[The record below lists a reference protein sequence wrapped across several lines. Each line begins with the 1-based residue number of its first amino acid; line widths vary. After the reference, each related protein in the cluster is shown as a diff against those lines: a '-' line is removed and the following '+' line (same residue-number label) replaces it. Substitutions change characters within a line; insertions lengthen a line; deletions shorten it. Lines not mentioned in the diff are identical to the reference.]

1 MTLAKL
7 LTLLRLASLSIKSI
21 YLYKGITPR
30 MGHTNNNSHKIS
42 VKCIIDT
49 LTFAFLPHK
58 RHLLSL
64 EFCM

>member
-21 YLYKGITPR
+21 YLYKGIIPR

-49 LTFAFLPHK
+49 LTFEFLPHK